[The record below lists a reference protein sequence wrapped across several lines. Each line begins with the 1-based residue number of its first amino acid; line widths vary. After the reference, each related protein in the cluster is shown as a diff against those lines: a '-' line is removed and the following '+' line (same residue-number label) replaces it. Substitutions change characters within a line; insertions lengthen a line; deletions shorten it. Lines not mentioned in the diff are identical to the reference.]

1 MLVDQIGDRTM
12 KFLHPEGWPPPKG
25 YANGI
30 LAEGRTIFVAG
41 QIGMDATGAVA
52 PDLPSQLEQALRN
65 IVAVLAAAGAG
76 AEQIVRLTWYVTD
89 LGLYETQLKEIGQA
103 YRRVMGR
110 HFPTMTV
117 VEIRRLVEKKALVEI
132 EATAVLPA

>member
-1 MLVDQIGDRTM
+1 MRILQ
-12 KFLHPEGWPPPKG
+12 PEGWPAPKG

-41 QIGMDATGAVA
+41 QIGVDAAGAMA
-52 PDLPSQLEQALRN
+52 SGLAAQLEQALRN
-65 IVAVLAAAGAG
+65 ILAVLAAGGAG

-117 VEIRRLVEKKALVEI
+117 VEIRRLVEKNALVEI
-132 EATAVLPA
+132 EATAVV

>member
-1 MLVDQIGDRTM
+1 MRILQ
-12 KFLHPEGWPPPKG
+12 PEGWPAPKG

-41 QIGMDATGAVA
+41 QIGVDAAGAMA
-52 PDLPSQLEQALRN
+52 SGLPAQLEQALRN
-65 IVAVLAAAGAG
+65 ILAVLAAGGAG

-117 VEIRRLVEKKALVEI
+117 VEIRRLVEKNALVEI
-132 EATAVLPA
+132 EATAVV

>member
-1 MLVDQIGDRTM
+1 MRILQPD
-12 KFLHPEGWPPPKG
+12 GWPAPKG

-41 QIGMDATGAVA
+41 QIGVDAAGAMA
-52 PDLPSQLEQALRN
+52 SGLAAQLEQALRN
-65 IVAVLAAAGAG
+65 ILAVLAAGGAG

-117 VEIRRLVEKKALVEI
+117 VEIRRLVEKNALVEI
-132 EATAVLPA
+132 EATAVV